1 MRSVTMSPAHRLS
14 LTSYAAVVVLV
25 PDERGGASEGIKIT
39 VFGEWFPVRALE
51 PKILVGDQVASRVQI
66 APNQRSI
73 RGFLA
78 DTPPEGAVIRVRYG
92 PSQEGELEE
101 RFTHVRIRPV
111 PEDCLPAESP
121 TDRA

>member
-1 MRSVTMSPAHRLS
+1 MSPAHRLS
-14 LTSYAAVVVLV
+14 LTSYDAVVVLI
-25 PDERGGASEGIKIT
+25 PDERGEAAGGIKIT

-51 PKILVGDQVASRVQI
+51 PEILVGDQAAALVQI
-66 APNQRSI
+66 APDQRSI

-101 RFTHVRIRPV
+101 RFTQGRIRPL

>member
-1 MRSVTMSPAHRLS
+1 MSPAHRLS
-14 LTSYAAVVVLV
+14 LTNYDAVAVLV
-25 PDERGGASEGIKIT
+25 PDERGEAAEGIKIT

-51 PKILVGDQVASRVQI
+51 PEILVGDQVASRVQI
-66 APNQRSI
+66 APDQRSI

-101 RFTHVRIRPV
+101 RFSRGRIRPL
-111 PEDCLPAESP
+111 PKDCLPVEGP